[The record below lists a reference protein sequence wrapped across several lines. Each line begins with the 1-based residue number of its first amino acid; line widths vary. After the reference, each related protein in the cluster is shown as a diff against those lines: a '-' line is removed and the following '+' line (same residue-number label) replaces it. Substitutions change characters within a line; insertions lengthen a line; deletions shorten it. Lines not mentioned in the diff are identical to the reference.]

1 MRTRRALT
9 YLAAWLAAT
18 TAAVTLSWL
27 GVRDVI
33 RGAVLDRPDPVPAVR
48 PVIGRPPEAT
58 TPPTSAPP
66 ESAAPETSA
75 PEPTRESSQEPE
87 PSPVGDV
94 RTYDVGGGR
103 IVLSMEATSASL
115 VSATPKPG
123 YSVRTWTAQGWLRV
137 EFGGG
142 AHGSSVIVTWH
153 DHPAGRSE
161 RVLTRSTGF
170 AGSLHYTAA
179 ACNDPWRD
187 CDNGS
192 GSRNAR
198 EVWT

>member
-48 PVIGRPPEAT
+48 PVIEHPPQPT
-58 TPPTSAPP
+58 TPPASAPP

-75 PEPTRESSQEPE
+75 PEPAPESSSRDPV
-87 PSPVGDV
+87 PSPAGDV
-94 RTYDVGGGR
+94 RTYDVGGGHV
-103 IVLSMEATSASL
+103 VLSMGATSASL

-142 AHGSSVIVTWH
+142 AHGTSVIVTWH
-153 DHPAGRSE
+153 DHPPLVEVSE
-161 RVLTRSTGF
+161 
-170 AGSLHYTAA
+170 Y
-179 ACNDPWRD
+179 
-187 CDNGS
+187 
-192 GSRNAR
+192 
-198 EVWT
+198 